1 MNPCRRRD
9 RYADVVDRVA
19 APVGLE
25 DQVTRLD
32 WLIAKVDARSLAG
45 LPCAVVDQFDSD
57 LLVGSEAQAR
67 AIECVWPLGKEAVR
81 LANLGERIINHGC
94 RTGATAGN
102 GLLTRR
108 GIAGLT
114 PDLSVAPLGRLSR
127 MPGMIRL
134 VDDIWLT
141 LTKDASETWY
151 LEAMPLSVSPARTT
165 WVALE

>member
-81 LANLGERIINHGC
+81 LANLGERIINHCC
-94 RTGATAGN
+94 RTGATAGS

-108 GIAGLT
+108 GRRGDT
-114 PDLSVAPLGRLSR
+114 
-127 MPGMIRL
+127 RL
-134 VDDIWLT
+134 VGG
-141 LTKDASETWY
+141 AARETE
-151 LEAMPLSVSPARTT
+151 LHAGHDQAGG
-165 WVALE
+165 

>member
-81 LANLGERIINHGC
+81 LTNLGERIINHGC

-108 GIAGLT
+108 GRRADT
-114 PDLSVAPLGRLSR
+114 
-127 MPGMIRL
+127 RL
-134 VDDIWLT
+134 VGC
-141 LTKDASETWY
+141 A
-151 LEAMPLSVSPARTT
+151 ARKTELH
-165 WVALE
+165 AGHDQARG